1 MSLRLTLTGLVLGLA
16 AQLAL
21 AGEIKPF
28 SQIEFDQMQRA
39 GQPVLV
45 GVAAGWCPTCKAQK
59 PVVGQLSQQPAY
71 KDVTVLVIDFDADKA
86 ALPQFKAT
94 MQSTLIAFKGS
105 KEVGRSV
112 GDASPAGIESLFK
125 KVLN

>member
-1 MSLRLTLTGLVLGLA
+1 
-16 AQLAL
+16 
-21 AGEIKPF
+21 
-28 SQIEFDQMQRA
+28 
-39 GQPVLV
+39 
-45 GVAAGWCPTCKAQK
+45 
-59 PVVGQLSQQPAY
+59 
-71 KDVTVLVIDFDADKA
+71 
-86 ALPQFKAT
+86 